1 MLTGLG
7 YSGSGLGLAN
17 HDWYCILF
25 KLLYY
30 LSNLHIANKYI
41 CAGHVPGVLL
51 DWLEAR
57 RQPAPTTQPTE
68 ERHLPEGSL
77 QAG

>member
-30 LSNLHIANKYI
+30 FKQFAH
-41 CAGHVPGVLL
+41 C
-51 DWLEAR
+51 E
-57 RQPAPTTQPTE
+57 
-68 ERHLPEGSL
+68 
-77 QAG
+77 

>member
-1 MLTGLG
+1 MGQGWVWPTMTGTVFYL
-7 YSGSGLGLAN
+7 N
-17 HDWYCILF
+17 FFII
-25 KLLYY
+25 
-30 LSNLHIANKYI
+30 LSNLHIANKCF

-57 RQPAPTTQPTE
+57 CQPAPTTQPTE